1 MPAWDLRLDL
11 TSLLT
16 KISRAEFWRSA
27 CGTKTGGHYC
37 MGRRGVYFPAKQDAG
52 TQTRYWSHACMLPAV
67 LLPPSRCPT
76 DSMHQHLLPCP
87 QPAATASIMSPT
99 CMRCSASRASP
110 MRPCTPFRFCTPAGT
125 RGAKGENTREP
136 GEGRRKGGKRKGRQE
151 GAFSSTASKLFPP
164 LFPPAFPL
172 GVRCV
177 RGSSH
182 LLQPSIRFHARCML
196 GHGCCPPAVS

>member
-16 KISRAEFWRSA
+16 KISRAEFLRSA

-87 QPAATASIMSPT
+87 QPAATASMSPT
-99 CMRCSASRASP
+99 CGAAPRGP
-110 MRPCTPFRFCTPAGT
+110 RPCAHAPPSGFVRRQVPGGQKGNI
-125 RGAKGENTREP
+125 RGSQE
-136 GEGRRKGGKRKGRQE
+136 KGGGRGGNGREGRKGRSVALQVSY
-151 GAFSSTASKLFPP
+151 FPPCFPRLFPSVS
-164 LFPPAFPL
+164 
-172 GVRCV
+172 GV
-177 RGSSH
+177 
-182 LLQPSIRFHARCML
+182 
-196 GHGCCPPAVS
+196 